1 MADRAE
7 TDTPDRPADRP
18 KAVSLGH
25 AETASTAENS
35 GPMLDVHAPH
45 KRVDTWKDF
54 FIHLAT
60 ISIGLLIAIGLEQ
73 AVEYVHHRHQV
84 AGLMEKLRTE
94 TLENREILLTNLKET
109 DRVTSVV
116 DENLRSLAVI
126 REGGDK
132 TPFAPSPLP
141 NWVGW
146 VPTDT
151 SWLMMRDSALLSIVP
166 DLLVR
171 NYFRIE
177 VQFAS
182 LARWEWMAT
191 TAGAQLTAALKA
203 HASPAVLSAQER
215 ESLQRAYADFGVAV
229 AGYRQRVKW
238 TDVVLSMALANERI
252 DIEAG
257 RRHGLSSYPD

>member
-1 MADRAE
+1 MV
-7 TDTPDRPADRP
+7 T
-18 KAVSLGH
+18 
-25 AETASTAENS
+25 ETASADPSIVSDKERAAAQSDAVGTSVS
-35 GPMLDVHAPH
+35 GASTSMLDVHAPH
-45 KRVDTWKDF
+45 NTVHTWKNF

-73 AVEYVHHRHQV
+73 TAEYVHHRHQV
-84 AGLMEKLRTE
+84 AEMMEKLRAE
-94 TLENREILLTNLKET
+94 TLENRQILLTNLKET

-116 DENLRSLAVI
+116 DDNLRLLAAI
-126 REGGDK
+126 REDADK
-132 TPFAPSPLP
+132 TPFTPSPLP
-141 NWVGW
+141 DWVGW

-191 TAGAQLTAALKA
+191 TARAQLTAALKT
-203 HASPAVLSAQER
+203 HASPTVLSAPER
-215 ESLQRAYADFGVAV
+215 ESLQRVYSDFGVAM
-229 AGYRQRVKW
+229 AGYRQRLKW

-257 RRHGLSSYPD
+257 RRHGISTYPD

>member
-1 MADRAE
+1 MADPIDSE
-7 TDTPDRPADRP
+7 ITPEPADM
-18 KAVSLGH
+18 KAASP
-25 AETASTAENS
+25 AEAGTSSTPEITR
-35 GPMLDVHAPH
+35 PMLDVHAPH
-45 KRVDTWKDF
+45 ESIHTWKNF

-73 AVEYVHHRHQV
+73 TVEYVHHRHQI
-84 AGLMEKLRTE
+84 AGMMEKLRTE
-94 TLENREILLTNLKET
+94 TLENRDILLTNLKET

-116 DENLRSLAVI
+116 DDNLRSLAAI
-126 REGGDK
+126 REDRDK
-132 TPFAPSPLP
+132 TPFTPSPLP
-141 NWVGW
+141 DWVGW

-191 TAGAQLTAALKA
+191 TARAQLTAALKA

-215 ESLQRAYADFGVAV
+215 ESLQRAYADFGVAM
-229 AGYRQRVKW
+229 AGYRQRLKW
-238 TDVVLSMALANERI
+238 TEVVLSMALANERI

-257 RRHGLSSYPD
+257 RRHGLSAHPD